1 MGCWGWKWEWDGPII
16 GQVNGKSTIEQK
28 TMTVTGG
35 SSKKSDTGFDVD
47 EESVSSGG
55 PGRRHARF
63 ALDK

>member
-1 MGCWGWKWEWDGPII
+1 M

-55 PGRRHARF
+55 PGRRRARF